1 LYNEVKQ
8 YLDTKRGGIYWDLNR
23 TLKSAISGSLWVLLS
38 SQMYLITKEQ
48 EYLEQAISMY
58 TWLTE

>member
-23 TLKSAISGSLWVLLS
+23 TLKSAISSSLWVLLS